1 MAKKKSKAGAI
12 ALIVIGTILAV
23 GGTTAYLM
31 NKGTKAVSVVVEPAS
46 KRTITQ
52 TVSATG
58 KIQPETQVKIS
69 SETSGE
75 IVYLG
80 VKEGDTVQKGQLL
93 VRIKPDIVETQLEQ
107 YRASAEAAKANV
119 NAANAELARATE
131 NLQRVTT
138 LFQKKY
144 ASQEELEQARATVN
158 QRQASYESSSKSYE
172 QAQAALRQ
180 IQVQASRTS
189 IYAPISGIVTSLF
202 IEAGEKVV
210 GTAQMQGTEI
220 MRISD
225 LNVMN
230 ALVDVDENDVVL
242 LGLGD
247 TARIEID
254 AFPNRHFN
262 AIVYQVGNA
271 AKTNS
276 IGTQEEVVNF
286 QVRLRLLDLDPRL
299 RPGMSCNADI
309 ETETRSNVIAIPLQA
324 VTIRKLKDDEKEK
337 EEQKDDEAVTT
348 DAADAKK
355 KTKKKLPSIVFVND
369 NGKAHMV
376 EVTTGISD
384 NGYIEI
390 ISGLQEQTPVIT
402 GSFQAITK
410 ELEDGTAISVETAN
424 KKKK

>member
-1 MAKKKSKAGAI
+1 MAKRKSKTGVIVLLVIIVLLAG
-12 ALIVIGTILAV
+12 
-23 GGTTAYLM
+23 GGTAAYFI
-31 NKGTKAVSVVVEPAS
+31 NKGAKPVSVVVEPAG

-75 IVYLG
+75 IAFLG

-107 YRASAEAAKANV
+107 YEASAEAAKANIS
-119 NAANAELARATE
+119 AAKAELTRATE

-158 QRQASYESSSKSYE
+158 QRQASYDATYKNYE

-180 IQVQASRTS
+180 VKVQASRTS

-262 AIVYQVGNA
+262 ALVYQVGNS

-286 QVRLRLLDLDPRL
+286 QVRLRLLDLDARL

-324 VTIRKLKDDEKEK
+324 VTIRKPKDDEKEEK
-337 EEQKDDEAVTT
+337 NEETT
-348 DAADAKK
+348 TETNTKK
-355 KTKKKLPSIVFVND
+355 KEKKKLPSVVFVNN
-369 NGKAHMV
+369 NGKARMV
-376 EVTTGISD
+376 TVTTGISD
-384 NGYIEI
+384 NGFIEI
-390 ISGLQEQTPVIT
+390 TSGLQEKDPIVT

-410 ELEDGTAISVETAN
+410 ELEDGTVITIEAAN
-424 KKKK
+424 KKGKTWKQ

>member
-1 MAKKKSKAGAI
+1 MLLVLGV
-12 ALIVIGTILAV
+12 LLGG
-23 GGTTAYLM
+23 GGTAAYIM
-31 NKGTKAVSVVVEPAS
+31 KSRTKAVSVVVEPAG

-80 VKEGDTVQKGQLL
+80 VKEGDTVQRGQLII
-93 VRIKPDIVETQLEQ
+93 RIKPDIVQTQLEQ
-107 YRASAEAAKANV
+107 YMASAEAAQ
-119 NAANAELARATE
+119 ANANGAKAELERATE
-131 NLQRVTT
+131 NMNRITT

-144 ASQEELEQARATVN
+144 ASQEELEQARAGVK
-158 QRQASYESSSKSYE
+158 QRQESYNASLKNYE
-172 QAQAALRQ
+172 QSQAALRQ
-180 IQVQASRTS
+180 VQVQASRTS
-189 IYAPISGIVTSLF
+189 IYAPIDGIVTSLSV
-202 IEAGEKVV
+202 EQGEKVV

-220 MRISD
+220 MRVSD

-262 AIVYQVGNA
+262 AVVYQVGNS

-286 QVRLRLLDLDPRL
+286 QVRLRLIDLDPKL

-309 ETETRSNVIAIPLQA
+309 ETETRNGVIAIPLQA
-324 VTIRKLKDDEKEK
+324 VTIRKMK
-337 EEQKDDEAVTT
+337 EEEKGKEEEETT
-348 DAADAKK
+348 EMDTKK
-355 KTKKKLPSIVFVND
+355 KTKKKLPSVVFVND

-390 ISGLQEQTPVIT
+390 TSGLQEKTPVVT

-410 ELEDGTAISVETAN
+410 ELEDGTVISVESTDKN
-424 KKKK
+424 KKLSKP